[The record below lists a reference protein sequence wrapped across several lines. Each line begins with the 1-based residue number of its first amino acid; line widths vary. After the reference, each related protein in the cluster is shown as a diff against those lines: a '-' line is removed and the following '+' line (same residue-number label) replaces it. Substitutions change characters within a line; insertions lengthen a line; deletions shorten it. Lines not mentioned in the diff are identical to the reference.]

1 MKINEVLLSESVGR
15 IVQDVNTT
23 ADVDVN
29 STSTEAAKL
38 GNKVD
43 QDGRPPILQYNGK
56 HQENS
61 NEHTTRNIRRNEKR
75 NSNHSS

>member
-29 STSTEAAKL
+29 STSTEAAKF

-56 HQENS
+56 QENS
-61 NEHTTRNIRRNEKR
+61 NEHITRNIRRNEKR

>member
-1 MKINEVLLSESVGR
+1 MLLSESVGR

-29 STSTEAAKL
+29 STSTEAAKF

-56 HQENS
+56 QENS
-61 NEHTTRNIRRNEKR
+61 NEHITRNIRRNEKR